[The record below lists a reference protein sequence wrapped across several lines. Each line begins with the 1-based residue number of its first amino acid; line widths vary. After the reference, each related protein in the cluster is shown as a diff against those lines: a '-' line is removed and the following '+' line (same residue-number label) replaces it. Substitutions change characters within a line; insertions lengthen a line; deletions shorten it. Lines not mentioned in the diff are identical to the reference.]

1 MENKS
6 NTFVV
11 QWSWTLKPDLL
22 IPQWNTHS
30 YMDEEAVGLCST
42 LMILEHEAFDLKVFF
57 KNSYPVSRKHSYTSS
72 SGPLFASVF
81 KHSDGC

>member
-1 MENKS
+1 
-6 NTFVV
+6 
-11 QWSWTLKPDLL
+11 
-22 IPQWNTHS
+22 
-30 YMDEEAVGLCST
+30 MDEEAVGLCST